1 MELSELIQFKGEYLA
16 PDDKTG
22 IVYKL
27 KKDAAVPWVY
37 LGDGDGQS
45 EHAFKTEWMTVKGNA
60 IYAGSHG
67 TEWLN
72 DDGSIKNYNRMFIKK
87 ITTYGNVFHLNWTEN
102 YQKLRSKLE
111 IDYPGYVI
119 HEAVLWSEVHKR
131 WFFLPRQV
139 SRAPVMKNSFDNM
152 QGSNLLLTT
161 SDCFCD
167 ITITEIGPLKL
178 ELGFSSLTFVPGTN
192 DNLIVA
198 IKTFERTGYPSTSFL
213 MLFDIHGQLFLDSV
227 VDNLLPAAMPF
238 LLTIYKDKDEADKA
252 WEFLVSSRIYGL
264 AVGCFL
270 SVLFSN
276 RPLLI
281 ALFVQSFVHLDDWL
295 WISYSTQIFENVGL
309 TANRAQ
315 RASLLMSLP
324 QAIIS
329 LALLGCFDNF
339 SRRALLI
346 IPTMASVVF
355 GMLAIFFTIFEKAL
369 LHGIPIAI
377 ILPVLA
383 AFDLS
388 AAAISGESAFAI
400 VPELFLHNDKI
411 LGTAIVG
418 IAQNVFGG
426 ILTNCLLTAVNHLGT
441 GNVLVPFVGMNVVYV
456 VVNYWYLPETA
467 EKTPQEVSI
476 HFSAD
481 PPLQGTITYMS
492 RKLGDLYHF
501 FVPAKLFS
509 FANILNI
516 LIFVA
521 QVAFC
526 VIFMNVF
533 YGVGVQI
540 FRLLVH

>member
-1 MELSELIQFKGEYLA
+1 
-16 PDDKTG
+16 
-22 IVYKL
+22 
-27 KKDAAVPWVY
+27 
-37 LGDGDGQS
+37 
-45 EHAFKTEWMTVKGNA
+45 
-60 IYAGSHG
+60 
-67 TEWLN
+67 
-72 DDGSIKNYNRMFIKK
+72 
-87 ITTYGNVFHLNWTEN
+87 
-102 YQKLRSKLE
+102 

-213 MLFDIHGQLFLDSV
+213 MLFDIHGQTPILIGTLLDIFGVVLSALTVYLPGGVTAAVVGRFINGIGQGIVQTSGSV
-227 VDNLLPAAMPF
+227 
-238 LLTIYKDKDEADKA
+238 
-252 WEFLVSSRIYGL
+252 
-264 AVGCFL
+264 
-270 SVLFSN
+270 
-276 RPLLI
+276 
-281 ALFVQSFVHLDDWL
+281 
-295 WISYSTQIFENVGL
+295 
-309 TANRAQ
+309 
-315 RASLLMSLP
+315 
-324 QAIIS
+324 
-329 LALLGCFDNF
+329 
-339 SRRALLI
+339 
-346 IPTMASVVF
+346 
-355 GMLAIFFTIFEKAL
+355 MLAE
-369 LHGIPIAI
+369 IPP
-377 ILPVLA
+377 LR
-383 AFDLS
+383 
-388 AAAISGESAFAI
+388 
-400 VPELFLHNDKI
+400 KR
-411 LGTAIVG
+411 GTAL
-418 IAQNVFGG
+418 ATLNVFGG

-456 VVNYWYLPETA
+456 VVNYWYLPPTA

-533 YGVGVQI
+533 TGSESGFSAYWSI
-540 FRLLVH
+540 KK